1 MGWFLVFYT
10 ETEGM
15 ILNVVVAI
23 AAIVICSLA
32 IKLLANNTGMKLW
45 KILKYTL
52 HTFGVLILSVLVG
65 ASLCIF
71 MGIMMDLLHMPLS
84 WYTHNWLILGLY
96 FCPFYFGLAIVPALY
111 FQYTATVSVHLDL
124 LSIHANRCLVQARF
138 PIGQRVQLLMHC
150 HCLFLALL
158 ILVFTI
164 CHIRSAY
171 ILMLGCL
178 FYTVGLVF
186 NVATGLHSRS
196 KLQRI
201 LFRISDC
208 DAFSLQILLG

>member
-23 AAIVICSLA
+23 GAIVICSLA
-32 IKLLANNTGMKLW
+32 IKLMSNNTGLKLW

-65 ASLCIF
+65 ATLCIF

-96 FCPFYFGLAIVPALY
+96 FCPFFFGLAIVPALY
-111 FQYTATVSVHLDL
+111 FQYTATVGIQWHQLPDHAAHPSN
-124 LSIHANRCLVQARF
+124 LSQSRF

-178 FYTVGLVF
+178 YYTVGLVF
-186 NVATGLHSRS
+186 NLATNLHSRS
-196 KLQRI
+196 K
-201 LFRISDC
+201 F
-208 DAFSLQILLG
+208 A